1 MDVGTTRLLGRFV
14 GDVGL
19 GAFGLTLGAVGFLLF
34 QATFGSAV
42 VEDSVDTAI
51 VIEAPDAAGAG
62 AASQLEAVA
71 DFLDAETAQD
81 APGAFALL
89 SEADR
94 LDHRSPQIWASRAS
108 IGQVY
113 AWEWLDADSLVTSV
127 SLVPS
132 LSLTTGW
139 SSTSATISWQV
150 VEEDGWR
157 VSLIGTLMVPTI
169 PDPAGAAAAA
179 HRWLVDPAR
188 CDATAD
194 ARLVLAPPSSAYLRL
209 CSAGGVIAS
218 AVSSPVTGRAAAD
231 LSLAYGADASTWAR
245 TVPLEGGLELIL
257 VAFDD
262 RWLVIDAATF

>member
-1 MDVGTTRLLGRFV
+1 MGSTRPFGRFV

-19 GAFGLTLGAVGFLLF
+19 GAFGLTLGAVCFLLF
-34 QATFGSAV
+34 QATFGGAAV
-42 VEDSVDTAI
+42 EGPVDAAV

-62 AASQLEAVA
+62 AVSPLEAVA
-71 DFLDAETAQD
+71 GFLGAETAQD

-94 LDHRSPQIWASRAS
+94 LDHRSPQIWATRAS
-108 IGQVY
+108 IGQVH

-127 SLVPS
+127 SLAPS

-139 SSTSATISWQV
+139 SPASATISWQV

-157 VSLIGTLMVPTI
+157 VSLIATVMVPSI
-169 PDPAGAAAAA
+169 PDPTGAVAATR
-179 HRWLVDPAR
+179 RWLIDPAR

-194 ARLVLAPPSSAYLRL
+194 ARLVLAPPSSAYERL
-209 CSAGGVIAS
+209 CSSGGVMAS
-218 AVSSPVTGRAAAD
+218 AVASPVTGRAAAH
-231 LSLAYGADASTWAR
+231 LSLAYGADVSTWAR
-245 TVPLEGGLELIL
+245 TVPLEGGLDLVL

-262 RWLVIDAATF
+262 RWLVIDAATS